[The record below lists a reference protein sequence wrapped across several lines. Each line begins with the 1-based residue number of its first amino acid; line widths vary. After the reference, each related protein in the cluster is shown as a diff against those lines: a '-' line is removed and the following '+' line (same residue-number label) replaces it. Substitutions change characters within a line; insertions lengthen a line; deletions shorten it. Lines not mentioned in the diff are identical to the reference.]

1 LGSCLKANG
10 SIKTT
15 CKAAPTKLYSV
26 YLKLDVGKPRPTFIM
41 HLPPELTSRLQALKA
56 LLDLG
61 DIELASTAALRLQ
74 AHKDKAAIAQVI
86 AHFSSHRYTEASAL
100 ITILLTEGVR
110 LVRWTDP
117 EITLLETELE
127 RISSELAE
135 TEAEQAE
142 LAHQI
147 SRFHAAQYQ
156 SLGER
161 LEKLLRLRLRYR
173 KRAASNDPAKAED
186 VQQAQEDFDDFQK
199 ESAAQEAEDVLT
211 KWDLSEDE
219 QQELKKLFRNA
230 SKKCHPDVV
239 PAAYQAVAAAMFR
252 ELSEAY
258 QRGDLARVKELASQ
272 ALVGV
277 FTEALKAT
285 EADQKASLR
294 ARIHKA
300 RSSLEKVRVELAAIK
315 NSAAFQILSQH
326 PDWDAY
332 FDTQAAKLD
341 KEIERLTQSMANSTH
356 E

>member
-1 LGSCLKANG
+1 
-10 SIKTT
+10 
-15 CKAAPTKLYSV
+15 
-26 YLKLDVGKPRPTFIM
+26 M

-61 DIELASTAALRLQ
+61 DVELASTAALRLQ
-74 AHKDKAAIAQVI
+74 AHKDQDAIAQII
-86 AHFSSHRYTEASAL
+86 AHFASHRYTEASAL

-117 EITLLETELE
+117 EIPLLEAELE
-127 RISSELAE
+127 LISSELAE

-147 SRFHAAQYQ
+147 SRFYAAQHH

-161 LEKLLRLRLRYR
+161 LEKLLRLRLLYR
-173 KRAASNDPAKAED
+173 KRAASNDPAKADE
-186 VQQAQEDFDDFQK
+186 VKQAQKDFDDFQK
-199 ESAAQEAEDVLT
+199 ESAAQESEDART

-239 PAAYQAVAAAMFR
+239 PAEYQAVAAAMFR

-272 ALVGV
+272 AGAGV
-277 FTEALKAT
+277 FTEAVEAT
-285 EADQKASLR
+285 AADQKASLR
-294 ARIHKA
+294 TRIQKA
-300 RSSLEKVRVELAAIK
+300 RSALEKVRGELVSIK
-315 NSAAFQILSQH
+315 NSAVFKVLSQH

-341 KEIERLTQSMANSTH
+341 KEIERLTQTMSNFNS
-356 E
+356 